1 MARCDVCK
9 KRFLL
14 KGLNRRLAI
23 PEYRAMVGIWPWI
36 PVRVCDACLEAH
48 ERDFL
53 DRLRLLAPQVLEND
67 EPIVGH
73 VCLACGAVASSGGWR
88 EASKWLDAAGRPVRR
103 ARFHLCGKHAGAV
116 YIDGI
121 VVSPNFSS
129 AERLAEA
136 LDELP
141 AAGADLLARVEGWR
155 PGEAAGPAGA
165 RLGGRSAC
173 GEISQSGRGRRAT
186 HFKPDLS
193 RDAAAAEAFRFWQE
207 APAGLE
213 AKAAWMGPVRK
224 DYRMRYRLDLVRDF
238 SAGRRESLVVVRTA
252 PEAFALYRTAGPL
265 ADARG

>member
-1 MARCDVCK
+1 MARCDACK
-9 KRFLL
+9 ERFLL

-67 EPIVGH
+67 EPIVAP
-73 VCLACGAVASSGGWR
+73 VCLACGAVDSSGGGR

-121 VVSPNFSS
+121 VVSSNLSS

-141 AAGADLLARVEGWR
+141 AAGADLLERVEGWH
-155 PGEAAGPAGA
+155 PGEAAGPAG
-165 RLGGRSAC
+165 
-173 GEISQSGRGRRAT
+173 AT

-224 DYRMRYRLDLVRDF
+224 DYRMRYRLDLVRDH
-238 SAGRRESLVVVRTA
+238 AGGRREVLSIVRTGR
-252 PEAFALYRTAGPL
+252 EEFSTYRTMA
-265 ADARG
+265 AAARHAP

>member
-1 MARCDVCK
+1 MRMARCDVCK
-9 KRFLL
+9 ERFLL

-67 EPIVGH
+67 EPIVAP
-73 VCLACGAVASSGGWR
+73 VCLACGAVESAGGWR
-88 EASKWLDAAGRPVRR
+88 DASKWLDAAGRPVRR
-103 ARFHLCGKHAGAV
+103 ARFHLCGRHAGAV

-121 VVSPNFSS
+121 VVSPNLSS

-155 PGEAAGPAGA
+155 PGEAAGPAG
-165 RLGGRSAC
+165 
-173 GEISQSGRGRRAT
+173 AT

-224 DYRMRYRLDLVRDF
+224 DYRMRYRLDLVRDY
-238 SAGRRESLVVVRTA
+238 SDGRRESLILVRT
-252 PEAFALYRTAGPL
+252 GP
-265 ADARG
+265 AEWVTYAMSAIP

>member
-9 KRFLL
+9 ERFLL

-67 EPIVGH
+67 EPIVAP
-73 VCLACGAVASSGGWR
+73 VCLACGAVESAGGWR
-88 EASKWLDAAGRPVRR
+88 DASKWLDAAGRPVRR
-103 ARFHLCGKHAGAV
+103 ARFHLCGRHAGAV

-121 VVSPNFSS
+121 VVSPNLSS

-165 RLGGRSAC
+165 
-173 GEISQSGRGRRAT
+173 T

-193 RDAAAAEAFRFWQE
+193 RGATAAAEAIRFWQE

-238 SAGRRESLVVVRTA
+238 SDGRRESLILVRTG
-252 PEAFALYRTAGPL
+252 PDEWTTYRFGATS
-265 ADARG
+265 

>member
-1 MARCDVCK
+1 MARCDACK
-9 KRFLL
+9 KRSLGH
-14 KGLNRRLAI
+14 GLNRRLAI

-36 PVRVCDACLEAH
+36 TVRVCDACLEAH

-67 EPIVGH
+67 EPIVAP
-73 VCLACGAVASSGGWR
+73 VCLACGAVESAGGWR
-88 EASKWLDAAGRPVRR
+88 EASKWLDAAGQPVRR
-103 ARFHLCGKHAGAV
+103 ARFHLCGKHASAV

-121 VVSPNFSS
+121 VVSSNLSS

-155 PGEAAGPAGA
+155 PGEAAGPA
-165 RLGGRSAC
+165 
-173 GEISQSGRGRRAT
+173 EAT
-186 HFKPDLS
+186 HFKPDFS

-224 DYRMRYRLDLVRDF
+224 DYRMRYRLDLVRNYSD
-238 SAGRRESLVVVRTA
+238 GRRESLILVRTGPAEWTTYGLSAA
-252 PEAFALYRTAGPL
+252 P
-265 ADARG
+265 

>member
-1 MARCDVCK
+1 MARCDACK
-9 KRFLL
+9 ERFLL

-23 PEYRAMVGIWPWI
+23 PEYRAMIGIWPWI

-48 ERDFL
+48 DRDFL
-53 DRLRLLAPQVLEND
+53 ERLRLLAPQVLEND

-73 VCLACGAVASSGGWR
+73 VCLACGAVESADGWR

-121 VVSPNFSS
+121 VVSPNLSS

-141 AAGADLLARVEGWR
+141 AAGADLLERVEGWR
-155 PGEAAGPAGA
+155 PGEAAGPAG
-165 RLGGRSAC
+165 
-173 GEISQSGRGRRAT
+173 AT

-238 SAGRRESLVVVRTA
+238 SDGRRESLVVVRTT
-252 PEAFALYRTAGPL
+252 PDRFAVFRTET
-265 ADARG
+265 AR

>member
-1 MARCDVCK
+1 MARCDACK
-9 KRFLL
+9 ERFLL

-67 EPIVGH
+67 EPIVAP
-73 VCLACGAVASSGGWR
+73 VCLACGAVKSAGGWR

-121 VVSPNFSS
+121 VVSSNLTSG
-129 AERLAEA
+129 ARVGEA

-141 AAGADLLARVEGWR
+141 TAGADLLARVEGWR
-155 PGEAAGPAGA
+155 PGEGTGPAG
-165 RLGGRSAC
+165 
-173 GEISQSGRGRRAT
+173 AT

-193 RDAAAAEAFRFWQE
+193 RDAAAAEAIRFWQE

-224 DYRMRYRLDLVRDF
+224 DYRMRYRLDLVRDY
-238 SAGRRESLVVVRTA
+238 SAGRRESLILVRTGPA
-252 PEAFALYRTAGPL
+252 EFAVWRTAASFGPHASGTSPTAPAVGSL
-265 ADARG
+265 

>member
-1 MARCDVCK
+1 MARCDACK
-9 KRFLL
+9 ERFLL

-36 PVRVCDACLEAH
+36 PLRVCDACLEAH

-73 VCLACGAVASSGGWR
+73 VCLACGAVESAGGWR
-88 EASKWLDAAGRPVRR
+88 EASKWLDAAGRPVHR

-121 VVSPNFSS
+121 VVSPNLSS

-141 AAGADLLARVEGWR
+141 AAGADLLERVEGWR

-165 RLGGRSAC
+165 
-173 GEISQSGRGRRAT
+173 T
-186 HFKPDLS
+186 HFKPALS
-193 RDAAAAEAFRFWQE
+193 RDAAAAAFRFWQE

-238 SAGRRESLVVVRTA
+238 SDGRRESLILVRTGPAEWTTYRLSAA
-252 PEAFALYRTAGPL
+252 P
-265 ADARG
+265 

>member
-1 MARCDVCK
+1 MRMARCDACK
-9 KRFLL
+9 ERFLL

-36 PVRVCDACLEAH
+36 PVRVCDRCLEAH

-73 VCLACGAVASSGGWR
+73 VCLACGAVASPGGWR

-121 VVSPNFSS
+121 VVSPNFLS

-155 PGEAAGPAGA
+155 PGEATGPAG
-165 RLGGRSAC
+165 
-173 GEISQSGRGRRAT
+173 AT
-186 HFKPDLS
+186 HFKPDLA

-207 APAGLE
+207 APTGLE

-224 DYRMRYRLDLVRDF
+224 DYRMRYRLDLVRDY
-238 SAGRRESLVVVRTA
+238 SDGRREGLILVRTA
-252 PEAFALYRTAGPL
+252 PAEWVTYTMSAIP
-265 ADARG
+265 

>member
-1 MARCDVCK
+1 MARCDACK
-9 KRFLL
+9 KRSLGH
-14 KGLNRRLAI
+14 GLNRRLAI

-67 EPIVGH
+67 EPIVAP
-73 VCLACGAVASSGGWR
+73 VCLACGAVESAGGWR

-121 VVSPNFSS
+121 VVSLNFLS

-141 AAGADLLARVEGWR
+141 AAGADLLERVEGWR
-155 PGEAAGPAGA
+155 PGEAAGPAG
-165 RLGGRSAC
+165 
-173 GEISQSGRGRRAT
+173 AT

-238 SAGRRESLVVVRTA
+238 SDGRRESLVVVRTA

-265 ADARG
+265 AGARG

>member
-1 MARCDVCK
+1 MAQCDVCK
-9 KRFLL
+9 KRSPGH
-14 KGLNRRLAI
+14 GLNRRLAI

-36 PVRVCDACLEAH
+36 PVRVCDACMETH

-67 EPIVGH
+67 EPIVAP
-73 VCLACGAVASSGGWR
+73 VCLACGAVTSPGGGR

-116 YIDGI
+116 YVDG
-121 VVSPNFSS
+121 VMVSSNFSS

-165 RLGGRSAC
+165 RY
-173 GEISQSGRGRRAT
+173 
-186 HFKPDLS
+186 FKPDLS

-238 SAGRRESLVVVRTA
+238 SAGRRESLILMRTG
-252 PEAFALYRTAGPL
+252 PDKWTTYRFGATS
-265 ADARG
+265 

>member
-1 MARCDVCK
+1 MAYCDVCK
-9 KRFLL
+9 KRSLGR
-14 KGLNRRLAI
+14 GLNRRLAI

-67 EPIVGH
+67 EPIVAP
-73 VCLACGAVASSGGWR
+73 VCLACGAVASPGGWG

-103 ARFHLCGKHAGAV
+103 ARLHLCGKHAGAV

-121 VVSPNFSS
+121 VVSSNLTS
-129 AERLAEA
+129 AKRVSEV

-141 AAGADLLARVEGWR
+141 TAGADLLERVEGWR
-155 PGEAAGPAGA
+155 PGKGTGPAGA
-165 RLGGRSAC
+165 RN
-173 GEISQSGRGRRAT
+173 
-186 HFKPDLS
+186 FKPDLA
-193 RDAAAAEAFRFWQE
+193 RDAAAAEAIRFWQD

-238 SAGRRESLVVVRTA
+238 SDGRRENLAVVRTA
-252 PEAFALYRTAGPL
+252 PDRFAVFQTETA
-265 ADARG
+265 R

>member
-1 MARCDVCK
+1 MARCDACK
-9 KRFLL
+9 ERFLL

-36 PVRVCDACLEAH
+36 PVRVCDRCLEAH

-67 EPIVGH
+67 EPIVAP
-73 VCLACGAVASSGGWR
+73 VCLACGAIESASGGR

-121 VVSPNFSS
+121 LVPPNLSS

-155 PGEAAGPAGA
+155 PGEAAGPTGA
-165 RLGGRSAC
+165 RLGGR
-173 GEISQSGRGRRAT
+173 RGRRAT
-186 HFKPDLS
+186 HFQPDLS
-193 RDAAAAEAFRFWQE
+193 RDVAAAEAFRFWQE

-224 DYRMRYRLDLVRDF
+224 DYRMRYRLDLVRDY
-238 SAGRRESLVVVRTA
+238 SDGRRESLVLVRTA
-252 PEAFALYRTAGPL
+252 PAEWTTYTTSAIP
-265 ADARG
+265 

>member
-1 MARCDVCK
+1 MAHCDVCK
-9 KRFLL
+9 KRSLGH
-14 KGLNRRLAI
+14 GLNRRLAI
-23 PEYRAMVGIWPWI
+23 PEYRAMIGIWPWI

-48 ERDFL
+48 DRDFL
-53 DRLRLLAPQVLEND
+53 ERLRLLAPQVLEND
-67 EPIVGH
+67 EPIVAP
-73 VCLACGAVASSGGWR
+73 VCLACGAITSADGGR

-121 VVSPNFSS
+121 VVSPNLSS

-141 AAGADLLARVEGWR
+141 AAGADLLERVEGWR

-165 RLGGRSAC
+165 RLGGR
-173 GEISQSGRGRRAT
+173 RGRRAT

-193 RDAAAAEAFRFWQE
+193 RDAAAEEAFRFWQE

-238 SAGRRESLVVVRTA
+238 SDGRRESLVVVRTA

>member
-1 MARCDVCK
+1 MARCDACK
-9 KRFLL
+9 ERFLL

-73 VCLACGAVASSGGWR
+73 VCLACGAIESAGGWR
-88 EASKWLDAAGRPVRR
+88 EASKWLDAASRSVRR
-103 ARFHLCGKHAGAV
+103 ARFHLCGKHTRAV

-165 RLGGRSAC
+165 TL
-173 GEISQSGRGRRAT
+173 
-186 HFKPDLS
+186 FKPDLS

-238 SAGRRESLVVVRTA
+238 SDGRRKSLILVRT
-252 PEAFALYRTAGPL
+252 GP
-265 ADARG
+265 AEWTTYAMSAIP

>member
-1 MARCDVCK
+1 MARCDACK
-9 KRFLL
+9 ERFLL

-67 EPIVGH
+67 EPIVAP
-73 VCLACGAVASSGGWR
+73 VCLACGAVASSGGWH

-103 ARFHLCGKHAGAV
+103 ARFHLCGRHAGAV

-121 VVSPNFSS
+121 VVSSNFSS

-141 AAGADLLARVEGWR
+141 AAGADLLERVEGWR

-165 RLGGRSAC
+165 
-173 GEISQSGRGRRAT
+173 T
-186 HFKPDLS
+186 HFKSDLS
-193 RDAAAAEAFRFWQE
+193 RDAAAAEAIRFWQE

-224 DYRMRYRLDLVRDF
+224 DYRMRYRLDLVRNYSD
-238 SAGRRESLVVVRTA
+238 GRRESLILVRT
-252 PEAFALYRTAGPL
+252 GP
-265 ADARG
+265 AEWTTYTMSAIP

>member
-1 MARCDVCK
+1 MARCDICK
-9 KRFLL
+9 ERFLL

-73 VCLACGAVASSGGWR
+73 VCLACGAVESSGSWR
-88 EASKWLDAAGRPVRR
+88 EASKWLDAAGQPVRR
-103 ARFHLCGKHAGAV
+103 ARFHLCDKHAGAV

-121 VVSPNFSS
+121 VVSSNFLS

-165 RLGGRSAC
+165 
-173 GEISQSGRGRRAT
+173 T

-193 RDAAAAEAFRFWQE
+193 RDAAAEAFRFWQE

-238 SAGRRESLVVVRTA
+238 SDGRRESLILVRTA
-252 PEAFALYRTAGPL
+252 PAEWMTYTMSAIP
-265 ADARG
+265 